1 VLRCHGLLTWIAS
14 AQENSGLKRSDV
26 TAGAVNL
33 KKNPP
38 IREVVYTISPFE
50 LDIMSALWKEFPV
63 RVLAS

>member
-1 VLRCHGLLTWIAS
+1 M
-14 AQENSGLKRSDV
+14 
-26 TAGAVNL
+26 NL

-63 RVLAS
+63 RLLTHEDQIQYLQPHCTSQQLGSRVGLFVT